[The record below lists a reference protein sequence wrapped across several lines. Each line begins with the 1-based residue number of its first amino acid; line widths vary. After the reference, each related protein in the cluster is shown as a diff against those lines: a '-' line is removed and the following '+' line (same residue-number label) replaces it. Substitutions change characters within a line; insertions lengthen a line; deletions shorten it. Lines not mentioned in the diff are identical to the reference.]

1 MKKYFLT
8 FLSLLFVLG
17 FSTFVFAQT
26 LAVIPEAPIIVTAVA
41 SDGQAIVYFTAPK
54 EKDIDDSSVEAYRV
68 VSVPGSHKAT
78 GFGSPITVTGLTN
91 GVSYTFIITAIN
103 PSGSSVSSSS
113 SFPVIP
119 FVSVPPADV
128 CLNISGVQIS
138 VPIGMYLDSSNDC
151 IKNPPSARKIIEVPS
166 TTSATNTDVT
176 SFIPNSSSSV
186 SVESI
191 NSSSSSTST
200 MVVATKPTKNN
211 NPATNSVII
220 VVNNLAKIAQD
231 GTSEVA
237 QVTKTIVLNTKNYV
251 NTPTGGTVTKT
262 ITTVSIFG
270 SGIAAISASFASPF
284 TAPEMFLIPMRL
296 WGLLMT
302 VFSLKKRNRS
312 WGTVYDSV
320 TKQPIDPAYVS
331 LKDLSGKEISSS
343 ITDLDG
349 RYGFL
354 VGPGKYILEAKKTNY
369 SYPSTKLLGKSSD
382 EMYNN
387 LYFGGEIEVLE
398 GGLVINKNIP
408 LDPLRF
414 DWNEFTKGKNKL
426 MSFYSNR
433 ELILK
438 KISDVLFEIGFIIG
452 ILALLFA
459 PEPYNFG
466 IVLLYLV
473 ILALKIFGIKTKTS
487 GNILNMT
494 DGSPLS
500 FAIVKVFSEDWNA
513 EITKKVTDKYG
524 KYYCLLPVGK
534 YHVVISKKNDDGTY
548 SEIYKS
554 PILDIQNGVLNKN
567 FSI

>member
-1 MKKYFLT
+1 MEKYFLT
-8 FLSLLFVLG
+8 VLSLFFILN
-17 FSTFVFAQT
+17 FSSFTFAQT

-41 SDGQAIVYFTAPK
+41 SDGQAIVYFTPPK
-54 EKDIDDSSVEAYRV
+54 EKDVDDLTVEAYRV
-68 VSVPGSHKAT
+68 VSIPGSYKAT
-78 GFGSPITVTGLTN
+78 GSGSPITVTGLTN

-103 PSGSSVSSSS
+103 PSGSSIPSTSSLPIIPTP
-113 SFPVIP
+113 PV
-119 FVSVPPADV
+119 DV
-128 CLNISGVQIS
+128 CSNISGVQIS
-138 VPIGMYLDSSNDC
+138 IPVGMHLEDLSDCVLNPPTKRKVVEVPLVVPITNIDATSSV
-151 IKNPPSARKIIEVPS
+151 S
-166 TTSATNTDVT
+166 
-176 SFIPNSSSSV
+176 NSSSSV
-186 SVESI
+186 SVNKVVDI
-191 NSSSSSTST
+191 DSSSSTINIDQDVS
-200 MVVATKPTKNN
+200 KPEEDNVSV
-211 NPATNSVII
+211 TNSVVN
-220 VVNNLAKIAQD
+220 VVGNLAKIAQEK
-231 GTSEVA
+231 TSEVA
-237 QVTKTIVLNTKNYV
+237 QVTQTIVINTKDYV
-251 NTPTGGTVTKT
+251 NTPTGGAVTKT
-262 ITTVSIFG
+262 ITTVGIFG
-270 SGIAAISASFASPF
+270 SGLAAVSASFASPF
-284 TAPEMFLIPMRL
+284 TAPEMLLIPMRL
-296 WGLLMT
+296 WGLIMT
-302 VFSLKKRNRS
+302 VFSLKRKNRS

-369 SYPSTKLLGKSSD
+369 SYPSTRLLGKLSD

-414 DWNEFTKGKNKL
+414 DWNEFAKGKNKL
-426 MSFYSNR
+426 MSFYSKR

-466 IVLLYLV
+466 IVLLYL
-473 ILALKIFGIKTKTS
+473 ITLALKVFGIKTKTS
-487 GNILNMT
+487 GSILNMI

-513 EITKKVTDKYG
+513 EITKKVADKYG

-534 YHVVISKKNDDGTY
+534 YHVVINKKNDDGTY

-554 PILDIQNGVLNKN
+554 PVLDIQNGVLNKN
-567 FSI
+567 FSV